1 MDDPREPQNIDY
13 YDNNSSDSNDE
24 HEIQRRLEEIDA
36 QKKDLEKRLKI
47 KKERAKIFDP
57 NFRGAQV
64 PKSPVKNRPTR
75 QVIDE
80 TDKRY
85 ANNSSQDVHLT
96 TTTNEDRLSAK
107 LKREYSGEGD
117 ELTSI
122 SHPTYFAEKFKRS
135 KQDGKL
141 AIQQYQHM
149 MSSRVHAFNGSVEG
163 KSYPTVVTNE
173 IDEFSNIW
181 LKKRYMPV
189 DDLKRMLED
198 IKILRLSKLFAKVRP
213 PKFTEPQYSNWA
225 TIGIISKKDDIKM
238 TSSAKPQKYFK
249 FTITDFKYTL
259 DTYIFGKEGTEK
271 YYNLRVGD
279 IIAILNPEVLPWRP
293 SGKEQLIKSFNLRIN
308 HGYNCI
314 LEIGQSKDIG
324 WCPEIVKN
332 KNVACGAPI
341 NISTDRCCEFHR
353 EIQFRK
359 ANSKRVDLTGNY
371 ALGAPMKT
379 ENQPMLYRS
388 SAGSFKSKS
397 NVEQYKMLPSWSQ
410 QNPQF
415 YDQYGG
421 KSRHFTSSSAA
432 KAFFDEK
439 YQNPEMLPNLENKKR
454 KIMDS
459 KKDSKIDKQLSRLLH
474 KNTNTVEGLKNEK
487 KARKLKANT
496 QHVLEGGLIQRLGFD
511 PTHGKMATVLNHRAK
526 GSNIEEDKVQVQSQ
540 SLKKKNNDINDL
552 MNFKKEKVILKPSRV
567 ALMNRINRRENVYKE
582 TFKDDKGKSVES
594 MTTEMDSD
602 SDLDII

>member
-24 HEIQRRLEEIDA
+24 RELQQQLEEIEA
-36 QKKDLEKRLKI
+36 QKRDLEKRLKE

-64 PKSPVKNRPTR
+64 PSSPVKKKPASKVDNDAQKQR
-75 QVIDE
+75 
-80 TDKRY
+80 
-85 ANNSSQDVHLT
+85 
-96 TTTNEDRLSAK
+96 TNDHDQNIHFNTNTYEDRLSAK

-117 ELTSI
+117 QLKSI
-122 SHPTYFAEKFKRS
+122 SHPTYFAEKFQRS
-135 KQDGKL
+135 KQEGKL
-141 AIQQYQHM
+141 AIQHYQDM
-149 MSSRVHAFNGSVEG
+149 MSTRVHAFNGIFEG
-163 KSYPTVVTNE
+163 KTFAPVVANE
-173 IDEFSNIW
+173 IDAFSNMW
-181 LKKRYMPV
+181 LKKRYIPV
-189 DDLKRMLED
+189 DELKKMLED
-198 IKILRLSKLFAKVRP
+198 VKILRLSKLFAKVRP

-225 TIGIISKKDDIKM
+225 TVGILSKKDDIKM

-249 FTITDFKYTL
+249 FTITDFKHNL
-259 DTYIFGKEGTEK
+259 DVYIFGKEGTEK

-279 IIAILNPEVLPWRP
+279 IIAILNPEILPWRP
-293 SGKEQLIKSFNLRIN
+293 SGKEQFIKSFNLRIS

-314 LEIGQSKDIG
+314 LEIGRSKDIG
-324 WCPEIVKN
+324 WCPEIIKN
-332 KNVACGAPI
+332 KNVACGTPI

-359 ANSKRVDLTGNY
+359 TNSKRVDLTGNY
-371 ALGAPMKT
+371 ALGAPMKA

-388 SAGSFKSKS
+388 STGSFKSKS
-397 NVEQYKMLPSWSQ
+397 NIGQYKMLPSWSQ

-415 YDQYGG
+415 YDPYGG

-439 YQNPEMLPNLENKKR
+439 YQNPDMLTNFENKKR
-454 KIMDS
+454 KLMDS

-474 KNTNTVEGLKNEK
+474 KNTDTVEGLKNENE
-487 KARKLKANT
+487 ARELKANT

-511 PTHGKMATVLNHRAK
+511 PTHGKMATVLNHHSK
-526 GSNIEEDKVQVQSQ
+526 GASTKDDKLPVRSQ
-540 SLKKKNNDINDL
+540 SLRKKNNDINDL
-552 MNFKKEKVILKPSRV
+552 MNFKKDKVILKPSKV
-567 ALMNRINRRENVYKE
+567 AIMNRINRRENIYKE
-582 TFKDDKGKSVES
+582 TFKDDRRKSTAS
-594 MTTEMDSD
+594 TAADMDSD

>member
-13 YDNNSSDSNDE
+13 FDNNSSDSNDE
-24 HEIQRRLEEIDA
+24 REIQQRLEEIEA
-36 QKKDLEKRLKI
+36 QKRDLEKRLKE

-57 NFRGAQV
+57 NFRGTQV
-64 PKSPVKNRPTR
+64 PCSPVKQKSTSKAIHDAQR
-75 QVIDE
+75 Q
-80 TDKRY
+80 R
-85 ANNSSQDVHLT
+85 ANNQDQNIYLNT
-96 TTTNEDRLSAK
+96 NTNEDRLSAK

-117 ELTSI
+117 ELSSV
-122 SHPTYFAEKFKRS
+122 SHPTYFAEKFQRS
-135 KQDGKL
+135 KQEGKI
-141 AIQQYQHM
+141 AIQQYQDM
-149 MSSRVHAFNGSVEG
+149 MSTRVHAFNGAVEG
-163 KSYPTVVTNE
+163 KTFAPVITNE
-173 IDEFSNIW
+173 VDEFSNMW
-181 LKKRYMPV
+181 LKKRYMPI
-189 DDLKRMLED
+189 DDLKKMLED
-198 IKILRLSKLFAKVRP
+198 VKILRLSKLFAKVRP

-225 TIGIISKKDDIKM
+225 TIGILSKKDDIKM

-249 FTITDFKYTL
+249 FTLTDFKHNL
-259 DTYIFGKEGTEK
+259 DVYIFGKEGTEK
-271 YYNLRVGD
+271 YYNLRIGD

-293 SGKEQLIKSFNLRIN
+293 SGKEQFIKSFNLRIS

-324 WCPEIVKN
+324 WCPEIIKN
-332 KNVACGAPI
+332 KNVACGTPI

-359 ANSKRVDLTGNY
+359 TNSKRVDLTGNY
-371 ALGAPMKT
+371 ALGAPMKA

-388 SAGSFKSKS
+388 STSSFKSKS
-397 NVEQYKMLPSWSQ
+397 TVGQYKVLPSWSQ

-415 YDQYGG
+415 YDPYGG

-439 YQNPEMLPNLENKKR
+439 YQNPDMLANLENKKR

-474 KNTNTVEGLKNEK
+474 KNTNTVDGLKNEN

-511 PTHGKMATVLNHRAK
+511 PTHGKMATVLNHHSK
-526 GSNIEEDKVQVQSQ
+526 GSTAKDDKIPVQSQ
-540 SLKKKNNDINDL
+540 SLRKKNSDINDL
-552 MNFKKEKVILKPSRV
+552 MNFKKDKVILKPSKV
-567 ALMNRINRRENVYKE
+567 AIMNRINRRESIYKA
-582 TFKDDKGKSVES
+582 TFKQKS
-594 MTTEMDSD
+594 TTDTGADMDSD